1 MSTNLESALQELI
14 SRVEAAQPQI
24 DSLSNQVDELNKQ
37 LSAKASELEN
47 ERLSGTERLKAL
59 EEHLAGVKLEY
70 NAKTKQN
77 EESQKVIAELELQ
90 VSAKDSELEDERSAG
105 AVRLKAL
112 EEHLAGM
119 QEEQD
124 TLTKR
129 NEESQETITQLELQ
143 VSTTASK
150 LEDERNAQIKRND
163 TASEETELTLLHLH
177 QLQEELERYFQ
188 KAHSAEEIVTAQE
201 NQLIRAQT
209 YIEKVFPTATNSIS
223 AEHVSLE
230 VIEALP
236 IANEVQTKALL
247 NSYSESLERA
257 SKMLLRAIKN

>member
-1 MSTNLESALQELI
+1 MQ
-14 SRVEAAQPQI
+14 
-24 DSLSNQVDELNKQ
+24 DERDEQ
-37 LSAKASELEN
+37 
-47 ERLSGTERLKAL
+47 
-59 EEHLAGVKLEY
+59 
-70 NAKTKQN
+70 TKQN

-105 AVRLKAL
+105 AERLKAL

-119 QEEQD
+119 QEEKD
-124 TLTKR
+124 TLTKQ
-129 NEESQETITQLELQ
+129 NEESQNVIAELELQ

-236 IANEVQTKALL
+236 MANEVQTKALL